1 MPMRTKSKNRM
12 QILGAM
18 SNICFPTSLLS
29 RALPQDGVIPV
40 EWIGLSRPAHLLSL
54 PFSGFSSLFRE
65 GWLPG
70 MTEMTSRLFP
80 LLFFWEL
87 SESSL
92 LLAES
97 LRAERDEEEGLFDSL
112 GVFLSS
118 PEKLRKTN
126 QVCYLGDEDPRI
138 IAIMG
143 GG

>member
-1 MPMRTKSKNRM
+1 
-12 QILGAM
+12 
-18 SNICFPTSLLS
+18 
-29 RALPQDGVIPV
+29 
-40 EWIGLSRPAHLLSL
+40 
-54 PFSGFSSLFRE
+54 
-65 GWLPG
+65 
-70 MTEMTSRLFP
+70 MTEMTSRLLP

-118 PEKLRKTN
+118 PEKLKKKNKN
-126 QVCYLGDEDPRI
+126 QVCYLGDENPRI

-143 GG
+143 GGELGPPGYTFIQGAYTEVSCFASAGSQVPVTYDDDTYGSWAKSRYSIGKYLLGSYNNLNYS

>member
-1 MPMRTKSKNRM
+1 
-12 QILGAM
+12 
-18 SNICFPTSLLS
+18 
-29 RALPQDGVIPV
+29 
-40 EWIGLSRPAHLLSL
+40 
-54 PFSGFSSLFRE
+54 
-65 GWLPG
+65 
-70 MTEMTSRLFP
+70 MTSRLFP

-126 QVCYLGDEDPRI
+126 QVCYLGDENPRI

-143 GG
+143 GGELGPPGCTFIQGAHVEVSCFTSAGSQVPVTYGDDTYGSWAKSRYSIGKYLLGSYNNNLNYS